1 MAVQANLTTEEKVKF
16 SFAPATPSGK
26 PGLIDGSVTSE
37 VLSGSAT
44 VTMNPDGMSGFIVSG
59 DTAGDSEILFS
70 ADADTTAGVKTITE
84 TVNATVTDPQVT
96 TLGFTLGTPE
106 PK

>member
-1 MAVQANLTTEEKVKF
+1 MAQAVNLTSEEKVSF
-16 SFAPATPSGK
+16 QFAPATPKGK
-26 PGLIDGSVTSE
+26 PGLIDGTITSE
-37 VLSGSAT
+37 VLSGTSS
-44 VTMNPDGMSGFIVSG
+44 VVMNADGMSGFIVSG

-84 TVNATVTDPQVT
+84 TVNVTVTDPQVT